1 MDDPVDGMRAVHAAV
16 ADVRRGEPADVLAA
30 LHTLR
35 ALRDTLAAWEP
46 ELIAAARLDGTS
58 WAALAPALGVTSR
71 QAAERRFLR
80 LQPTATGETT
90 GEARI
95 DAQRDRRA
103 GDRAV
108 ADWARRNAATLRKLA
123 SRVSGLADL
132 DATHA
137 DHLDEALGHHDPV
150 TLLPPLAAAHAH
162 LAGHHSDLA
171 DQITAITD
179 HTDHLR
185 RQAGAQRRQR
195 RT

>member
-1 MDDPVDGMRAVHAAV
+1 MDDPVHGMKALHEAVTTARQGAPT
-16 ADVRRGEPADVLAA
+16 DLLAA

-35 ALRDTLAAWEP
+35 LLRDTLTAWEP
-46 ELIAAARLDGTS
+46 ELIAAARTDGTS

-123 SRVSGLADL
+123 SHAATTLPDTDTADR
-132 DATHA
+132 
-137 DHLDEALGHHDPV
+137 LDEALAHHDPT
-150 TLLPPLAAAHAH
+150 TLLAPLAAAHPH
-162 LAGHHSDLA
+162 LTDHHGDLA
-171 DQITAITD
+171 DQIDAITD
-179 HTDHLR
+179 HTTTLR
-185 RQAGAQRRQR
+185 RQAGQQRRHR